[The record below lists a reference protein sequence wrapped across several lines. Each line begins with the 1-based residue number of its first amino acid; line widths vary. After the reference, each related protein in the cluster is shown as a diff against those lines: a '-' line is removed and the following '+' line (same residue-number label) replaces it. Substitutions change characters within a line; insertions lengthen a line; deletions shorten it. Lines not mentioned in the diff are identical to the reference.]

1 MTSTAYLGFTTCVGK
16 SERTP
21 PPVGRKYAFA
31 PDRLPKFV
39 TRALRTT
46 AAKHTRKNFGEN
58 TDRNGDKQ
66 Y

>member
-1 MTSTAYLGFTTCVGK
+1 
-16 SERTP
+16 
-21 PPVGRKYAFA
+21 
-31 PDRLPKFV
+31 
-39 TRALRTT
+39 LRTT